1 MADYFSII
9 ITLVLFVAVMI
20 IFSQEQMDYV
30 AYALLAALV
39 ASIITAIR
47 FDTSLE
53 EFVATIEIS
62 PLIFILSMQIM
73 VMIAEKHKIFQWI
86 AVKTLHI
93 TKGNHRAFFYL
104 ICTIG
109 TITAA
114 IIADIT
120 VAIIFVPLTIRACR
134 ILKIDPAPY
143 LFGITITIN
152 IGSIITPFSSSE
164 NILIASAFNL
174 GINWFVTN
182 MGIFVIVALVGTLII
197 LDLTM
202 LKKMTPPE
210 EMQKKILLEIMDPK
224 LVIISKKQFLLN
236 SAYFTAVVLGFI
248 FVSDYSYL
256 IALFGAIMMSLLNKK
271 SITDLMAKIDWKVI
285 FFFISL
291 FLLIGNMQINGTFD
305 IIGNALTNVNMDN
318 IILLSLGV
326 LIITS
331 LLSGFLANSPTAIVG
346 ITLILDLFA
355 PNDPPALVLI
365 AFLFGINLG
374 GNILPQG
381 AACDVMTLNIATK
394 HKVKGF
400 TYKTLLKKGGS
411 FALIHITF
419 CIIYLVIFGL
429 FTA

>member
-1 MADYFSII
+1 
-9 ITLVLFVAVMI
+9 
-20 IFSQEQMDYV
+20 
-30 AYALLAALV
+30 
-39 ASIITAIR
+39 
-47 FDTSLE
+47 
-53 EFVATIEIS
+53 
-62 PLIFILSMQIM
+62 
-73 VMIAEKHKIFQWI
+73 
-86 AVKTLHI
+86 
-93 TKGNHRAFFYL
+93 
-104 ICTIG
+104 
-109 TITAA
+109 
-114 IIADIT
+114 
-120 VAIIFVPLTIRACR
+120 
-134 ILKIDPAPY
+134 
-143 LFGITITIN
+143 
-152 IGSIITPFSSSE
+152 
-164 NILIASAFNL
+164 
-174 GINWFVTN
+174 
-182 MGIFVIVALVGTLII
+182 
-197 LDLTM
+197 
-202 LKKMTPPE
+202 
-210 EMQKKILLEIMDPK
+210 
-224 LVIISKKQFLLN
+224 
-236 SAYFTAVVLGFI
+236 
-248 FVSDYSYL
+248 
-256 IALFGAIMMSLLNKK
+256 
-271 SITDLMAKIDWKVI
+271 
-285 FFFISL
+285 
-291 FLLIGNMQINGTFD
+291 MQINGTFD